1 LWRHL
6 SCLCANNPTHFALL
20 EAAELSFAHH
30 HYHADNHASSSFQLA
45 MDDNN
50 GDNKGDRL
58 PVEVEVV
65 VSLGCGQPAAAA
77 IKDSSSSSTS
87 MLGLGGYFGGLAAN
101 LGAAQDLMA
110 GLFNLMTD
118 TDMTHEVG

>member
-1 LWRHL
+1 
-6 SCLCANNPTHFALL
+6 
-20 EAAELSFAHH
+20 
-30 HYHADNHASSSFQLA
+30 

-77 IKDSSSSSTS
+77 ITDSSSSSSSTS